1 MKNKLLVLA
10 CAAIVIMLCACQPL
24 NVTSEGSDIVSVAF
38 KVTDEGI
45 SAKAITIGN
54 PLDNAN
60 VLYQYKA
67 IPSFTPENG
76 KALVGA
82 TGDVWTSLPSVYNGS
97 EFKMKFS
104 KGPWTFY
111 FRGVDRNDLTPLY
124 KIAAPLKV
132 TLSSKSTMDIVF
144 NMEADPEGFSGDNGN
159 GFGTI
164 SLDII
169 AQGNSKDGELIVEY
183 SPIVEENYTVA
194 SYTPAKIEGNKTYF
208 IKDFKLA
215 SGNYKMFFTY
225 QAAGKEVT
233 YGNPY
238 IVQVL
243 TNQNTT
249 VTGKIAHQ
257 SQFITYFSTP
267 GEEFKYRATFDATAI
282 EEGLKE
288 KLVDNKLEE
297 KAEKKAEEALQEAME
312 AKNQPQMEQIAL
324 PALEA
329 LPTKSEEKSLN
340 NEKEALPA
348 NLKENEIEKQKIY
361 KVFGNV
367 NFALDTVTE
376 KNIDPALQKKIG
388 IIRELICGTEAFNL
402 ENYFMGQENGT
413 SHYSIPEQLFKDI
426 DEKHEREYSP
436 EHVITLRVKWSNGNK
451 TLVAESEPIT
461 LLFIH

>member
-10 CAAIVIMLCACQPL
+10 CAAVVIMLCACQPL
-24 NVTSEGSDIVSVAF
+24 NVSSEGSDIVSVAF

-159 GFGTI
+159 GLGTI
-164 SLDII
+164 SLDIV
-169 AQGNSKDGELIVEY
+169 AQGNSEDGELIVEY

-233 YGNPY
+233 YGNPF

-257 SQFITYFSTP
+257 SEFVTDFSTSN
-267 GEEFKYRATFDATAI
+267 GHTYRATFDATAI
-282 EEGLKE
+282 EGLQK

-297 KAEKKAEEALQEAME
+297 KAEEKAEEMKKAVEIEDA
-312 AKNQPQMEQIAL
+312 
-324 PALEA
+324 
-329 LPTKSEEKSLN
+329 KSEEKSLN

-348 NLKENEIEKQKIY
+348 NNKIEKQKIY
-361 KVFGNV
+361 RIFGNI
-367 NFALDTVTE
+367 NFSLKTVT
-376 KNIDPALQKKIG
+376 NVFDGQKKIG
-388 IIRELICGTEAFNL
+388 PRYLVTCNGQTFDLNAVDTQTGNPL
-402 ENYFMGQENGT
+402 YWMGDDNDGAA
-413 SHYSIPEQLFKDI
+413 HYSLPEKLFKEIAEKLEI
-426 DEKHEREYSP
+426 DYSP
-436 EHVITLRVKWSNGNK
+436 EQVITLKVVWENTFNH
-451 TLVAESEPIT
+451 TVLYEAESEPIT
-461 LLFIH
+461 ILFIHD